1 MLRAATAHKIG
12 RLSSF
17 QDHFAFGLITA
28 HKMYKFC
35 HSFITTSALNRVWL
49 REVRGH
55 KMILLAR
62 DGTTRRGE
70 KDRGDEKVVDGS
82 GGGGGQKEQ
91 AAFEDSCQ
99 VWRPQA

>member
-1 MLRAATAHKIG
+1 
-12 RLSSF
+12 
-17 QDHFAFGLITA
+17 
-28 HKMYKFC
+28 
-35 HSFITTSALNRVWL
+35 
-49 REVRGH
+49 
-55 KMILLAR
+55 MILLVR

-82 GGGGGQKEQ
+82 GGGGGGQKEQ

>member
-28 HKMYKFC
+28 HKICQLC
-35 HSFITTSALNRVWL
+35 HSFITISALNRVWL

>member
-1 MLRAATAHKIG
+1 MRAATAHKIG
-12 RLSSF
+12 SF
-17 QDHFAFGLITA
+17 QEHFGLMTA
-28 HKMYKFC
+28 HKIYQLS
-35 HSFITTSALNRVWL
+35 HSFITMSALNRVWL
-49 REVRGH
+49 TEVRGH

-82 GGGGGQKEQ
+82 GGGGQKEQ

>member
-1 MLRAATAHKIG
+1 
-12 RLSSF
+12 
-17 QDHFAFGLITA
+17 
-28 HKMYKFC
+28 
-35 HSFITTSALNRVWL
+35 
-49 REVRGH
+49 
-55 KMILLAR
+55 MILLAR

-82 GGGGGQKEQ
+82 SGGGGQKEQ

>member
-1 MLRAATAHKIG
+1 M
-12 RLSSF
+12 
-17 QDHFAFGLITA
+17 
-28 HKMYKFC
+28 
-35 HSFITTSALNRVWL
+35 SALNWVL
-49 REVRGH
+49 LTEVRGH

-70 KDRGDEKVVDGS
+70 KDRGDEKVGDRVDGS
-82 GGGGGQKEQ
+82 GGSGQKEQ

>member
-1 MLRAATAHKIG
+1 
-12 RLSSF
+12 
-17 QDHFAFGLITA
+17 
-28 HKMYKFC
+28 
-35 HSFITTSALNRVWL
+35 
-49 REVRGH
+49 
-55 KMILLAR
+55 MILLAR

-70 KDRGDEKVVDGS
+70 KDRGDEKVGERADGS